1 MAIGNFKKNQ
11 SVMKKNQS
19 VMKKKQ
25 SVMKLTKV
33 SKKINHGVK
42 EINQGVKKKSPWLQ
56 QNNQSDSYLEKI
68 HFLIIKMLYYI
79 NSVQFK

>member
-1 MAIGNFKKNQ
+1 MAIGNF
-11 SVMKKNQS
+11 KKNQS

-33 SKKINHGVK
+33 SKKLTMVS
-42 EINQGVKKKSPWLQ
+42 KKKSPWLQ